1 MQDKAGIRF
10 ANTAGRAG
18 IEVARRCEGWKA
30 LNYML
35 LGMCLMGALWAAV
48 SFKYC

>member
-10 ANTAGRAG
+10 TNTTGRESIAGESKR
-18 IEVARRCEGWKA
+18 EGWKA

-35 LGMCLMGALWAAV
+35 LGMCLMGALWATV

>member
-10 ANTAGRAG
+10 NNTTSREIRDGERKRA
-18 IEVARRCEGWKA
+18 GWKA

-48 SFKYC
+48 SFKFC

>member
-10 ANTAGRAG
+10 TNTAGRAG
-18 IEVARRCEGWKA
+18 IEEARKREGWKA

-48 SFKYC
+48 SFKFC